1 MTPKI
6 RNARAD
12 EFDFAF
18 EVKRDAME
26 PHIKAKWGWDEG
38 FQINCAALVS
48 DSTRRRDLWLDQ
60 DR

>member
-1 MTPKI
+1 
-6 RNARAD
+6 
-12 EFDFAF
+12 
-18 EVKRDAME
+18 ME